1 MQAIA
6 FVYGFDQNFGIM
18 VDAILVQS
26 YSVLFLVCLLKKMR
40 EEKERKSFNF
50 FYLLVYL
57 VFLFLILRSGLSIE
71 LCVRLSRVVFKENRW
86 FLRRFGMQ
94 RTHCEKVCIQ
104 WIILIEELDRFFLQV
119 QHFVL
124 IYCW

>member
-1 MQAIA
+1 MNFISQKEKKIFPLAWHSMQAIA

-57 VFLFLILRSGLSIE
+57 VFLF
-71 LCVRLSRVVFKENRW
+71 
-86 FLRRFGMQ
+86 
-94 RTHCEKVCIQ
+94 
-104 WIILIEELDRFFLQV
+104 
-119 QHFVL
+119 
-124 IYCW
+124 